1 MATCN
6 CNSNILPNG
15 VNAEVRAWSTYTL
28 YFKPASPYTWEDI
41 TECYVTA
48 ICAGDVLF
56 RLSMSDAVVDFD
68 NGQLAW
74 SLTQEQTGAFP
85 VGQRVRFYID
95 PLTSDGERGSVE
107 PFVVLVTES
116 GVDGEIPISEV
127 TNE

>member
-1 MATCN
+1 MANCN
-6 CNSNILPNG
+6 CNILPNG

-48 ICAGDVLF
+48 ICAGDVLL

-74 SLTQEQTGAFP
+74 SLTQEQTGMLP
-85 VGQRVRFYID
+85 VDKRVRFYFD
-95 PLTSDGERGSVE
+95 PIANDGERGDIAPFEVE
-107 PFVVLVTES
+107 IVAN
-116 GVDGEIPISEV
+116 GVDGVIPLSEV
-127 TNE
+127 DDE

>member
-6 CNSNILPNG
+6 CNSILPSG

-28 YFKPASPYTWEDI
+28 YFKPASPYTWEDL
-41 TECYVTA
+41 TECYLTA

-127 TNE
+127 DNE